1 MDEKIYVLGSRDNVK
16 EGILKIGRY
25 YAIDGSLGSNVYL
38 DALKPH
44 VILICGKRGYGK
56 SYTMATII
64 EEMAMLDDEIKRN
77 IGIVIIDTLG
87 IFWTM
92 FFPNK
97 KQEKELEKWGLQP
110 RNFDITIFSSRENV
124 EEYRKKGIDA
134 KELLIKTSEIEQHH
148 WAQLFGLSLKD
159 YVMAVIGKAIQKMK
173 GSYSINDLIKAIYDD
188 SKADE
193 KVKAVA
199 ENFLAMANSWNIFGK
214 EGIGVKDIVKK
225 GRISVIDLS
234 PYGEEIKVVLLAI
247 IAKKIFEERVKER
260 KKYEEGLLTDSKIKE
275 DVPITWLAI
284 DEAHVFLPHEKN
296 ISKDVLIKQWMR
308 QGRQP
313 GVALILATQRPSS
326 LDEEVLSHAD
336 IIISHRLTA
345 QEDIDALNKVR
356 PTYMHESIGDAVK
369 RIGKERGVAVIID
382 DTSESMHVIKIRPR
396 LSWHGGEEPSA
407 KH

>member
-1 MDEKIYVLGSRDNVK
+1 MEEKIHVLGKRENVK
-16 EGILKIGRY
+16 EGALRVGRY

-44 VILICGKRGYGK
+44 VILICVKRGYGK

-64 EEMAMLDDEIKRN
+64 EDMAMMEEDIRRN

-92 FFPNK
+92 YFPNQ
-97 KQEKELEKWGLQP
+97 KQEKELKKWKLEPKG
-110 RNFDITIFSSRENV
+110 FDIKVFSSPENV
-124 EEYRKKGIDA
+124 EEYKKKGIEA
-134 KELLIKTSEIEQHH
+134 RELLIKASEMEQHH

-159 YVMAVIGKAIQKMK
+159 YVMAIIGKAIHKMQ
-173 GSYSINDLIKAIYDD
+173 GNYSLNELMAAISEDDRATEEIKII
-188 SKADE
+188 
-193 KVKAVA
+193 A
-199 ENFLAMANSWNIFGK
+199 ENFLAMAKSWKLFGK
-214 EGIGVKDIVKK
+214 DGIEIKDIVEGGK
-225 GRISVIDLS
+225 ITIIDLS
-234 PYGEEIKVVLLAI
+234 PYGEEIKVVIVALLAE
-247 IAKKIFEERVKER
+247 KIFEARIRER
-260 KKYEEGLLTDSKIKE
+260 KKYEEALLKGEKIE
-275 DVPITWLAI
+275 EEMPITWLAI

-326 LDEEVLSHAD
+326 LDKEVLSHAD

-345 QEDIDALNKVR
+345 EEDINALNKVR
-356 PTYMHESIGDAVK
+356 PTYLHESIGEAVK
-369 RIGKERGVAVIID
+369 RIGEERGVAVVID
-382 DTSESMHVIKIRPR
+382 DTSESMHVIKVRPR
-396 LSWHGGEEPSA
+396 MSWHGGEEPCA